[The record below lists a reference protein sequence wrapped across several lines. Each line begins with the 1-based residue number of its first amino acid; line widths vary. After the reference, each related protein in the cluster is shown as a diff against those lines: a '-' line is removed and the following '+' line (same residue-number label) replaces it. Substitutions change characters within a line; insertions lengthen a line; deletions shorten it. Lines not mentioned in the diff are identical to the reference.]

1 MAFRI
6 GQRATGSTAPV
17 AASSVRY
24 RLFRGCTGTSNAPH
38 GLPLVTHQPL
48 HSASFGTVVWSTP
61 HVGLLSGWP
70 WLAVPSLAFIVVLL
84 VLAGHWAGGSLNDG
98 LVTTAFRLIEQF

>member
-1 MAFRI
+1 
-6 GQRATGSTAPV
+6 
-17 AASSVRY
+17 
-24 RLFRGCTGTSNAPH
+24 
-38 GLPLVTHQPL
+38 VTHQPL

-61 HVGLLSGWP
+61 HVWLLSGWP

-98 LVTTAFRLIEQF
+98 LAGAFGVFALHQMRDAAEM